1 LIEVPE
7 NKTPEMFE
15 FFNEIGII
23 SQLSS
28 ALFSKSLPNG
38 MHVSHFSI
46 LNHLV
51 RLGDGRTPVEIANA
65 FQVTKATMTH
75 SLGVLERLG
84 FVSVEPN
91 PKDGRSKLVKL
102 TQQGHAFRNQ
112 AITIVVP
119 AFQHILAE
127 MDAEQLLDLLPHLRK
142 LRQILDR
149 AR

>member
-1 LIEVPE
+1 MPE

-23 SQLSS
+23 SQLSG

-75 SLGVLERLG
+75 SLSVLERLG
-84 FVSVEPN
+84 FVSVQPN
-91 PKDGRSKLVKL
+91 PNDGRSKLVRL
-102 TQQGHAFRNQ
+102 TNAGLDFRNQ
-112 AITIVVP
+112 AIALVVP
-119 AFQHILAE
+119 AFQHILDE
-127 MDAEQLLDLLPHLRK
+127 MDAEKLLDLLPDLRK
-142 LRQILDR
+142 LRRILDQ